1 MHLLL
6 CLRLELEVVN
16 VQPTLGLLLLACPPS
31 RALASIAVTTLD
43 GTVPVADTPVALGQE
58 LVLRDVVGIDVPFD
72 EGERPGEER
81 VQLNEAGVI
90 CLEGLEVGAVCAL
103 GCPTAG
109 DDRLDPELFVCSP
122 SRLNLQIA
130 VSGE

>member
-1 MHLLL
+1 M
-6 CLRLELEVVN
+6 
-16 VQPTLGLLLLACPPS
+16 QPTLGLLLLPCPPS

-58 LVLRDVVGIDVPFD
+58 LVLRDVVGLDIPLD

-81 VQLNEAGVI
+81 IQLNEASVVD
-90 CLEGLEVGAVCAL
+90 LEGLEVCAVCAL

-130 VSGE
+130 VSAE